1 MMVRALTAAV
11 ALVSFTAAAYAHA
24 GLKSSSIED
33 GATLVTAPS
42 GITFEFTAEVGLAS
56 VQLETADGRSLETG
70 FSPDRSFAVEHTAPL
85 PELSEGAYVLEWRA
99 LARDGHVMTGEIS
112 FSVTG
117 GDA

>member
-1 MMVRALTAAV
+1 MSHVHLPVSHGAGLHPATRERSPAPSTAHADG
-11 ALVSFTAAAYAHA
+11 AAADEEPPA
-24 GLKSSSIED
+24 GDANREH
-33 GATLVTAPS
+33 V
-42 GITFEFTAEVGLAS
+42 
-56 VQLETADGRSLETG
+56 R
-70 FSPDRSFAVEHTAPL
+70 AVEHAAPL

>member
-24 GLKSSSIED
+24 GLKSCSIED
-33 GATLVTAPS
+33 GARLETAPPE
-42 GITFEFTAEVGLAS
+42 ITLEFTAEVGLAS
-56 VQLETADGRSLETG
+56 VQLETADGRPLETG
-70 FSPDRSFAVEHTAPL
+70 FSPDRSFAVEHAAPL
-85 PELSEGAYVLEWRA
+85 PDLSAGAYVLEWRA
-99 LARDGHVMTGEIS
+99 LARDGHVMKGEIS

>member
-1 MMVRALTAAV
+1 MMVRSLTAAI

-99 LARDGHVMTGEIS
+99 LARDGHVMTGEVS

-117 GDA
+117 SDA

>member
-1 MMVRALTAAV
+1 MLRALTAAV
-11 ALVSFTAAAYAHA
+11 ALVSVTAAAYAHA

-33 GATLVTAPS
+33 DETLETSPAE
-42 GITFEFTAEVGLAS
+42 ITLEFTAEVGLAS
-56 VQLETADGRSLETG
+56 VQLETADGRALEIG
-70 FSPDRSFAVEHTAPL
+70 VSPDRTFAVEHAAPL

-99 LARDGHVMTGEIS
+99 VARDGHVMIGEIS